1 LSNFEGGIP
10 TENQNPTPVYQDQPA
25 AAYTTPAPYEDA
37 SPLSIGSYLIMMI
50 ISVIPIVNLVM
61 LFVWGFGNSNLNR
74 KNYARAQLI
83 VLAIGIVLSIIFGA
97 AIASALTSIAGR

>member
-1 LSNFEGGIP
+1 M
-10 TENQNPTPVYQDQPA
+10 ENQNPTPVYQDQPA
-25 AAYTTPAPYEDA
+25 AAYSAPAPYQDA
-37 SPLSIGSYLIMMI
+37 SPLSIGNYLIMMI

-83 VLAIGIVLSIIFGA
+83 VLAIGVVLSIIFGA
-97 AIASALTSIAGR
+97 SIAASLASLTGR

>member
-1 LSNFEGGIP
+1 M
-10 TENQNPTPVYQDQPA
+10 ENQNPAPVYQDQPA

-50 ISVIPIVNLVM
+50 VSVIPIVNLVM
-61 LFVWGFGNSNLNR
+61 LFVWGFGNSNRNR

-97 AIASALTSIAGR
+97 SIIASFASFAGR

>member
-1 LSNFEGGIP
+1 M
-10 TENQNPTPVYQDQPA
+10 ENQNPTPAYRDQPA
-25 AAYTTPAPYEDA
+25 AAYSAPAPYEDA
-37 SPLSIGSYLIMMI
+37 SPLSIGNYLIMMI

-83 VLAIGIVLSIIFGA
+83 VLAIGVVLSIIFGA
-97 AIASALTSIAGR
+97 SIAASLASLAGR